1 MSRARRILRWLAI
14 GLGGVLGLVALT
26 LGALYGL
33 AQTEGGRAWLKGF
46 LERGLSTPGEFEL
59 AIGRL
64 DGPLPHSLR
73 VSAVQISDR
82 DGPWLEAA
90 AVRHCPR

>member
-26 LGALYGL
+26 LGALSGL

-46 LERGLSTPGEFEL
+46 LELPNGIPSHDTLGRVFAALNAEQFQTCFVNWNLIAFPIMMSTT
-59 AIGRL
+59 
-64 DGPLPHSLR
+64 
-73 VSAVQISDR
+73 
-82 DGPWLEAA
+82 
-90 AVRHCPR
+90 